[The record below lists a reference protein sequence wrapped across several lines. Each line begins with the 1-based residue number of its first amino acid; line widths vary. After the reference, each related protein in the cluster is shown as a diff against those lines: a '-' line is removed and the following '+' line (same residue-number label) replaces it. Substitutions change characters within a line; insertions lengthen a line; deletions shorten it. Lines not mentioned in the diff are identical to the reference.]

1 MQRTHVPQLPPESLD
16 SHVTVLLHSLT
27 VCGVSDQ
34 MFPSPHSYVWHMR
47 LGYTLNAADCGY
59 LDPSSTPLNLLL

>member
-16 SHVTVLLHSLT
+16 SHVTVLLHLLT
-27 VCGVSDQ
+27 VCAVSDQ
-34 MFPSPHSYVWHMR
+34 MFPSLHSYVWHVR

>member
-16 SHVTVLLHSLT
+16 SHVTVLLNSLT
-27 VCGVSDQ
+27 VYGISDQ

-59 LDPSSTPLNLLL
+59 LDTSSTPPNPLL